1 MMVVLTVHQ
10 APSDPSLHATPASTP
25 CKDRVTLIRSNRG
38 NTLPRLPGQSGSQSP
53 DCQLSS
59 PCSFQPPP
67 PWLCPTCFFQA
78 SCLCSLSRAVHTA
91 WGCRFWGFPALAP
104 YPHPAPHSA
113 PQVVFRYALA
123 IFKYNEEALLRLQ
136 DSLEI
141 YQYLHFFT
149 KTICD
154 SR

>member
-1 MMVVLTVHQ
+1 MQFLLAPQVKTGLPSLDPTEATPCPGSQDSQ
-10 APSDPSLHATPASTP
+10 AP
-25 CKDRVTLIRSNRG
+25 N
-38 NTLPRLPGQSGSQSP
+38 P

-59 PCSFQPPP
+59 PCGFQPPP

-78 SCLCSLSRAVHTA
+78 SHLCSLPRAVHTA
-91 WGCRFWGFPALAP
+91 WGCGFWGFPALAP
-104 YPHPAPHSA
+104 YPHPEPHSA

-123 IFKYNEEALLRLQ
+123 LFKYNEEALLRLQ

>member
-1 MMVVLTVHQ
+1 M
-10 APSDPSLHATPASTP
+10 
-25 CKDRVTLIRSNRG
+25 
-38 NTLPRLPGQSGSQSP
+38 
-53 DCQLSS
+53 
-59 PCSFQPPP
+59 
-67 PWLCPTCFFQA
+67 
-78 SCLCSLSRAVHTA
+78 
-91 WGCRFWGFPALAP
+91 GFPATPRRGFAP
-104 YPHPAPHSA
+104 HVSSKPPISAASPGLSTPPGGVGSGASLPWLPIPHPEPHSA

-141 YQYLHFFT
+141 YQYLHLFT